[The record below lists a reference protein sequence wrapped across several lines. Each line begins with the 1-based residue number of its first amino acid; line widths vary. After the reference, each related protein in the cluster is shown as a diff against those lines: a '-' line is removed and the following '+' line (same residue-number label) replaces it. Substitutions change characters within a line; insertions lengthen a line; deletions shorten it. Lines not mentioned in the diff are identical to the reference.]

1 LLTFWLKSTYI
12 VDFEMLGLQN
22 SSS

>member
-1 LLTFWLKSTYI
+1 LTFWLKSTYI